1 MSQVLVVGVFQGYD
15 YHKLLPWINSLNRS
29 GFSGDKVLIGIDISG
44 ELEKKVIGSGVFIYK
59 VNNLNDGR
67 LPHIQRFK
75 HLELFL
81 EKNLNNYKYVIA
93 TDVADVV
100 FQKDPSEWLIKNI
113 GKNKIVSSGESILI
127 KNEKWNLDSILLSYG
142 LDTLCSV
149 KDFEVQNVGI
159 IAGKIK
165 GVKNIAKSL
174 YNKSLGMNF
183 PTPDQPVYNV
193 LIREKLSKNTLFTSS
208 NSGWSI
214 NCATVACPTRSYLF
228 DPYLI
233 NDKPY
238 MDKDDIVKTS
248 DGEIVTIV
256 HQYNRN
262 FEWNERILNKYGKS

>member
-1 MSQVLVVGVFQGYD
+1 MNRLLVVGVFQGYD
-15 YHKLLPWINSLNRS
+15 YEKLLPWISSLNKS
-29 GFSGDKVLIGIDISG
+29 GFSGDKVLIGVNISN
-44 ELEKKVIGSGVFIYK
+44 ELEKRIIESGVSVHK
-59 VNNLNDGR
+59 VNDLNDGR

-75 HLELFL
+75 HLQLFL
-81 EKNLNNYKYVIA
+81 ENNIDSYDYVIT
-93 TDVADVV
+93 TDVADVI
-100 FQKDPSEWLIKNI
+100 FQKDPSKWLLKNI
-113 GKNKIVSSGESILI
+113 GKNKLISSGESILI
-127 KNEKWNLDSILLSYG
+127 KNEKWNLDSIFLSYN
-142 LDTLCSV
+142 LDVLCSV

-165 GVKNIAKSL
+165 TIKNISKSL

-193 LIREKLSKNTLFTSS
+193 LVRGKIFKDTLFTTSD
-208 NSGWSI
+208 SGWAI
-214 NCATVACPTRSYLF
+214 NCATVACPARSHVF

-238 MDKDDIVKTS
+238 MDQDNIVRTS
-248 DGEIVTIV
+248 DGNIVTIV